1 MALGL
6 EPNGVRAADG
16 RVKSNDPKLVVFSTP
31 VYDDGTVGDRQELTF
46 DLIDA
51 GLAFLVPHLDRS
63 KAARQQRP
71 PA

>member
-31 VYDDGTVGDRQELTF
+31 VYDDGTVA
-46 DLIDA
+46 IA
-51 GLAFLVPHLDRS
+51 RS
-63 KAARQQRP
+63 
-71 PA
+71 